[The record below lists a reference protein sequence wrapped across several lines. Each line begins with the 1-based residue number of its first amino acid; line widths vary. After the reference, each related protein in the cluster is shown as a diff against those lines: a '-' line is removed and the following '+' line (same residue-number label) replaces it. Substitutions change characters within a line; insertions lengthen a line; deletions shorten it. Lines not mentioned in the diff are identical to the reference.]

1 MDILQCQKM
10 YVSFYLT
17 QLFLILLGFIDS
29 SKSVIKATNL
39 FFKKRK
45 KPANAILCILSG
57 SSWTSDLTDE
67 LAFQCHNLYCSNNSF
82 PISLFV

>member
-1 MDILQCQKM
+1 MSKKM

-29 SKSVIKATNL
+29 SKPVIKATDF
-39 FFKKRK
+39 FFKKTRK

-67 LAFQCHNLYCSNNSF
+67 LHFQCHNLYCSNNSF
-82 PISLFV
+82 PISLLF